1 MFVCAFDIGSPYA
14 CTANDASRTCSQLQT
29 TLLTSTRCLKSFN
42 GNKLCVLA
50 QMNLGCS
57 HLKGCVT
64 VAYDL
69 VTLTSAAHHLLHNLL
84 HKRSTGRHT
93 LSCTVHVIS
102 AFSRAYYSTARSV
115 MSLWLQN
122 HTSHLSPFFFCVSSK
137 NWLPVFIAFSFSLRR
152 CRNPGGHAK
161 NKPKVWLREIALC

>member
-64 VAYDL
+64 VPYDL

-122 HTSHLSPFFFCVSSK
+122 HTSHLSPFFFFACH
-137 NWLPVFIAFSFSLRR
+137 LRIGFLFSLRSLSLCGGVVTQEAMPR
-152 CRNPGGHAK
+152 TNPRSG
-161 NKPKVWLREIALC
+161 